1 LRIRVQ
7 DENFDAWILI
17 FCLILELSSLQF
29 RLYLVES
36 IPRKEAFMPRSF
48 VFVLL
53 PLLMLLAAC
62 SGPGA
67 PAVTPSAGT
76 SELPSPVFTEQ
87 VPTPVITAEPV
98 TPVVI
103 GPVEAPTP
111 EATLLPFEAAAFQDE
126 TLGFQ
131 FDYPAAWTLVDLGA
145 LGSRGSGLQLT
156 EGDEVRMNVTVLQW
170 DPVNDLDAF
179 VATRRQAW
187 DASGFEIQSEE
198 DVTLSSGHRAARFLI
213 QTPDGERALFFFTAL
228 TDRYLEMNGTG
239 DLELVA
245 QVTQTLRLRQPLE
258 PSGDNLPFDCG
269 PVTEVDET
277 GWVVCNVIAGIRSRN
292 LSALH
297 GFMADPFA
305 IGFWGSEGYSASPA
319 EITTEMAQNRLPA
332 DPSTPMTFTTEQDEF
347 PPLAGQPPETLFGP
361 DLDVV
366 QVVYSEG
373 WGLDGEGSA
382 LLCFARDSA
391 GRLSWHALVYSKGHF
406 DK

>member
-62 SGPGA
+62 SGPGS
-67 PAVTPSAGT
+67 PAVTPPAGT

-103 GPVEAPTP
+103 GPVEEPTA
-111 EATLLPFEAAAFQDE
+111 EATADPVATPLPFEAAAFQDE

-156 EGDEVRMNVTVLQW
+156 
-170 DPVNDLDAF
+170 
-179 VATRRQAW
+179 
-187 DASGFEIQSEE
+187 
-198 DVTLSSGHRAARFLI
+198 
-213 QTPDGERALFFFTAL
+213 
-228 TDRYLEMNGTG
+228 
-239 DLELVA
+239 
-245 QVTQTLRLRQPLE
+245 
-258 PSGDNLPFDCG
+258 
-269 PVTEVDET
+269 
-277 GWVVCNVIAGIRSRN
+277 
-292 LSALH
+292 
-297 GFMADPFA
+297 
-305 IGFWGSEGYSASPA
+305 
-319 EITTEMAQNRLPA
+319 
-332 DPSTPMTFTTEQDEF
+332 
-347 PPLAGQPPETLFGP
+347 
-361 DLDVV
+361 
-366 QVVYSEG
+366 
-373 WGLDGEGSA
+373 
-382 LLCFARDSA
+382 
-391 GRLSWHALVYSKGHF
+391 
-406 DK
+406 